1 MNIWVWS
8 RSRWDA
14 IWSLM
19 RYKEFW
25 DLGTTGPSRQRAFE
39 RESWMMSILVFE
51 RLLQYML
58 CNHYFLEEQ

>member
-1 MNIWVWS
+1 
-8 RSRWDA
+8 
-14 IWSLM
+14 M

-58 CNHYFLEEQ
+58 CNYYFLEEQ